1 MPVALLD
8 HAVEGYLAFRKDTG
22 DRLKATLVAEPN
34 SVRGQCLRGYLMMLF
49 GQRAMVSRAQR
60 PLDAAQAAARSVCV
74 TPREAA
80 HVAALAAW
88 VAGDFG
94 GATACWESIAADHP
108 RDVLALKL
116 AQYAGSILEIANGCA
131 TCWGAPSPPGTQVCR
146 ATVLFSAAYAFAL
159 EDTGDYGAAGARRAG
174 GGRAQTRQT
183 FEPPTPSRMSWR

>member
-1 MPVALLD
+1 M
-8 HAVEGYLAFRKDTG
+8 
-22 DRLKATLVAEPN
+22 
-34 SVRGQCLRGYLMMLF
+34 
-49 GQRAMVSRAQR
+49 
-60 PLDAAQAAARSVCV
+60 

-108 RDVLALKL
+108 RDVQALKL

-146 ATVLFSAAYAFAL
+146 ATVLFSAAMPSLWRTRAITVRRERVGREAVERKPGRHL
-159 EDTGDYGAAGARRAG
+159 SRPRRRACLG
-174 GGRAQTRQT
+174 DDRPAARGCCLG
-183 FEPPTPSRMSWR
+183 